1 MEGLSDAETGDHVS
15 RRIVFWRHGRTM
27 WNAEH
32 RFQGQTDI
40 PLDDTGLAQAE
51 RASRS
56 LALLRPD
63 VIVASDLQRA
73 AETAE
78 HLSALTEVPIRFDPD
93 LRETYAGKWEG
104 LTRPELLAQF
114 GDELAR
120 WSSGADVRPGGG
132 ETRLE
137 VAERVVRAVH
147 RVLDQT
153 PSEGT
158 LVVVTHGGAARAGI
172 GALLDLPP
180 EHWAALGVLA
190 NCAWSVLV
198 ENITEFGP
206 PWRLQEYNA
215 GSLPEP
221 ALADDR

>member
-1 MEGLSDAETGDHVS
+1 MERLSDAEVGTHMS
-15 RRIVFWRHGRTM
+15 RRIVFWRHGQTM

-32 RFQGQTDI
+32 RFQGQIDI

-51 RASRS
+51 RAARS

-63 VIVASDLQRA
+63 VIIASDLQRA
-73 AETAE
+73 AATAE
-78 HLSALTEVPIRFDPD
+78 HLALLTDIPIRIDEE
-93 LRETYAGKWEG
+93 LRETHAGAWEG

-120 WSSGADVRPGGG
+120 WSAGSDIRPGGG

-137 VAERVVRAVH
+137 VAERMVRAVH
-147 RVLDQT
+147 RGLVDT
-153 PSEGT
+153 PVQGT
-158 LVVVTHGGAARAGI
+158 LVVVTHGGAARAAI
-172 GALLDLPP
+172 GALLDLPW

-190 NCAWSVLV
+190 NCAWSVLT
-198 ENITEFGP
+198 ENVTEYGP

>member
-1 MEGLSDAETGDHVS
+1 MEGLSDVEIIDHVS
-15 RRIVFWRHGRTM
+15 RRIVFWRHGQTM

-32 RFQGQTDI
+32 RFQGQIDI

-51 RASRS
+51 RAARS

-63 VIVASDLQRA
+63 VIAASDLQRA
-73 AETAE
+73 AATAE
-78 HLSALTEVPIRFDPD
+78 HLSVITGVPIRFDPD
-93 LRETYAGKWEG
+93 LRETFAGQWEG
-104 LTRPELLAQF
+104 LTRPELIAQF
-114 GDELAR
+114 GNELAR

-137 VAERVVRAVH
+137 VAERMVRAVQH
-147 RVLDQT
+147 QLDQT
-153 PSEGT
+153 PSTGT
-158 LVVVTHGGAARAGI
+158 LVVVTHGGSARAGI

-190 NCAWSVLV
+190 NCAWSILV
-198 ENITEFGP
+198 ENVTEFGP

>member
-1 MEGLSDAETGDHVS
+1 MS
-15 RRIVFWRHGRTM
+15 RRIVFWRHGQTM

-32 RFQGQTDI
+32 RFQGQIDI

-51 RASRS
+51 RSARS

-63 VIVASDLQRA
+63 VIIASDLQRA
-73 AETAE
+73 ATTAE
-78 HLSALTEVPIRFDPD
+78 HLSALTNIPIRIDAE
-93 LRETYAGKWEG
+93 LRETHAGRWEG
-104 LTRPELLAQF
+104 LTRPELLEQF
-114 GDELAR
+114 GEELAR
-120 WSSGADVRPGGG
+120 WSAGSDIRPGGG

-137 VAERVVRAVH
+137 VAERMVRAVH
-147 RVLDQT
+147 RGLSET

-158 LVVVTHGGAARAGI
+158 LVVVTHGGSARAAI
-172 GALLDLPP
+172 GALLHLPW
-180 EHWAALGVLA
+180 EHWAALGVLS
-190 NCAWSVLV
+190 NCAWSVLT
-198 ENITEFGP
+198 ENTTEFGP